1 MPEENGG
8 FTIDSDEVKSLMES
22 LSVVDLE

>member
-8 FTIDSDEVKSLMES
+8 FTIDGDEVKSLMES

>member
-8 FTIDSDEVKSLMES
+8 FAIDSDEVKSLMES

>member
-1 MPEENGG
+1 MPEKDGG
-8 FTIDSDEVKSLMES
+8 FTIDGEEVKSLMES